1 MSTKIDKPL
10 SQGDLGIRKPSLPS
24 ELKTFGASQLNQLGN
39 NSKNNALFS
48 GYLGQA
54 LSKSYANN
62 PLAKNQQVYSNAS
75 QNASQGQNS
84 SDKTEV
90 RSSGIQATGKNEVS
104 KNNAKENNNQV
115 TENKKNGPTSDKTQ
129 LNPKASHHD
138 DVQEKIENPDETTL
152 EDSSKNESSSTETS
166 KNPLTA
172 PEVSTIANITQDATT
187 ILQTTQIN
195 ATPLASELALQ
206 SANVKQTAQTNDT
219 SSLNTPTKGVVSS
232 LSLNGN
238 SLNSSLDSTS
248 LQTADAALKQGN
260 TPEAVFNNP
269 KLAGNDLTPEQG
281 LLDVSTEASNFIGKE
296 GFNNSIAPTLDAQSQ
311 TNSNNKAQ
319 NGASTF
325 TLGNTSS
332 FPDSTLLNANG
343 QINAV
348 GGEALKSGLIYH
360 TQPIGSDK
368 PGLLESQANQL
379 DQIAIAN
386 NTSIAIQVSTGS
398 NANGSGFNNSNP
410 NQNPS
415 ESFEALENIG
425 SVAGSKAAGIGVGAF
440 PGISGDNK
448 VSFGAFAEKLP
459 KAEGTN
465 VTQQTVS
472 ATLSAQQ
479 AGKKEV
485 VIQLNPDNLGQVK
498 INLTSQGLNQVSA
511 RFITNTAEAKQE
523 LQTHIDQLR
532 NALEQQGVQL
542 NQVTVVMAGEES
554 QMKGSQQDS
563 GQNQNS
569 SQHQDPNK
577 NESATQQNMSSN
589 SQQFGREG
597 QNNFAQSWAQ
607 GFSNFNS
614 STPSE
619 INTPVQQVQE
629 VNNTQPS
636 NPSNPSQ
643 NSNGR
648 VSLLI

>member
-24 ELKTFGASQLNQLGN
+24 ELKTFGESQLNQLGN
-39 NSKNNALFS
+39 TSKNIALFS

-62 PLAKNQQVYSNAS
+62 PLAKNQQVYSNIS
-75 QNASQGQNS
+75 QNAGQNQNS

-90 RSSGIQATGKNEVS
+90 RPGDIQSSVKQEVNKS
-104 KNNAKENNNQV
+104 NNKTDNNPV
-115 TENKKNGPTSDKTQ
+115 TENKKNDPFPDKTQ
-129 LNPKASHHD
+129 LNSKASHKND
-138 DVQEKIENPDETTL
+138 AKGKKENPDETTL
-152 EDSSKNESSSTETS
+152 EDESFSAENSKNTLSSAE
-166 KNPLTA
+166 A
-172 PEVSTIANITQDATT
+172 STIPGVTQDATT

-206 SANVKQTAQTNDT
+206 SANVKQTLQTNDT
-219 SSLNTPTKGVVSS
+219 NSLNTPTKVVDAT

-238 SLNSSLDSTS
+238 SLNSSIDSAS
-248 LQTADAALKQGN
+248 LQKTDSALNVGN
-260 TPEAVFNNP
+260 TPETLFNNP
-269 KLAGNDLTPEQG
+269 TLGGNNLKPEQG
-281 LLDVSTEASNFIGKE
+281 SLNISSETSNLIGKE
-296 GFNNSIAPTLDAQSQ
+296 AINNSIISTPDAQNQIASL
-311 TNSNNKAQ
+311 NNTQ

-325 TLGNTSS
+325 TLGDSSS

-343 QINAV
+343 QINEV

-386 NTSIAIQVSTGS
+386 NTPIAIQVTTGS
-398 NANGSGFNNSNP
+398 SANGSGFNNSNP

-425 SVAGSKAAGIGVGAF
+425 GVAGSKGGGTGVGAF
-440 PGISGDNK
+440 SGISGENK
-448 VSFGAFAEKLP
+448 VSFGAFTEKLP

-465 VTQQTVS
+465 ITQQTVS

-511 RFITNTAEAKQE
+511 RFITNTTEAKQE

-532 NALEQQGVQL
+532 NALEQQGVHL

-563 GQNQNS
+563 GQNQNPS
-569 SQHQDPNK
+569 HQQDPNK
-577 NESATQQNMSSN
+577 NDSSTQQNMSSS

-614 STPSE
+614 ATSSS
-619 INTPVQQVQE
+619 INPPVQQVQE
-629 VNNTQPS
+629 VNNTQPNQS
-636 NPSNPSQ
+636 NSSQ